1 MAKKLNVKEMLE
13 SAVLDNL
20 DTEKETK
27 ELKEQRNSEM
37 GDIKEVDSD
46 DETNYGE
53 EQMCDTNFDR
63 NTGETKS
70 SGQNLALDYLSE
82 RQLKTVKGFV
92 SLMETK
98 HYTDKKEQFI
108 LRLSKYCFSDY
119 EELTRTYNY
128 KMGEKATR
136 NDIMRKVLEHFHTHY
151 IPELIENLNQI

>member
-1 MAKKLNVKEMLE
+1 MAKKLNVKKMLE

-27 ELKEQRNSEM
+27 ELKEQRNSEL
-37 GDIKEVDSD
+37 GDRKGADSD
-46 DETNYGE
+46 NEIDDGNK
-53 EQMCDTNFDR
+53 QMSDTNFDR
-63 NTGETKS
+63 NTGGTKS
-70 SGQNLALDYLSE
+70 SRQNVDFDRLSE

-92 SLMETK
+92 SLMETE

-151 IPELIENLNQI
+151 IPQLIENLNRI